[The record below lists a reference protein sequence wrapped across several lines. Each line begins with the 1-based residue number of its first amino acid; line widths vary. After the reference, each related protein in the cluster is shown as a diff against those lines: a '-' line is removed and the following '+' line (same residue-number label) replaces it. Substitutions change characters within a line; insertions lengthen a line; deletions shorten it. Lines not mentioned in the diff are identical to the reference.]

1 MKTFQPLVLLSSLF
15 LLVAASTQLSAA
27 EAKTDTSSEEVQIEK
42 SLKKTKLLLVQ
53 DGETEEFNWSND
65 ELKNEAE
72 LDLALSKL
80 PEEKR
85 EKIKKLLMDQKDGLR
100 GMVFHALDGSE
111 GDINLIDK
119 KIIVKTLDGKSEFD
133 VIKHLLQKSSL
144 TKEQLLELQKLL
156 DSKH

>member
-27 EAKTDTSSEEVQIEK
+27 EAKTSTSSEQVQIEK
-42 SLKKTKLLLVQ
+42 SPKKTKLLLVQ
-53 DGETEEFNWSND
+53 DGEAEEFNWSND

-85 EKIKKLLMDQKDGLR
+85 EKIKKLLMDQKDGFSMR
-100 GMVFHALDGSE
+100 WMVQTA
-111 GDINLIDK
+111 I
-119 KIIVKTLDGKSEFD
+119 
-133 VIKHLLQKSSL
+133 
-144 TKEQLLELQKLL
+144 
-156 DSKH
+156 